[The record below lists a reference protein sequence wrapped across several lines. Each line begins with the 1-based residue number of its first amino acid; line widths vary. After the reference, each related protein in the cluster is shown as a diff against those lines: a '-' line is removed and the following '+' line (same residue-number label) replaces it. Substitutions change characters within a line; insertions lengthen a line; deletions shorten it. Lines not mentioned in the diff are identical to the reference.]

1 MFDVL
6 RVSDPVA
13 VFALVAFLILLAPIV
28 MGRWQLPGT
37 IGLLLAGALLGPNA
51 LGVLARDQ
59 SFILFGTVG
68 LLYIMFTAALEID
81 MVVLRRSKFHSMVF
95 GLLTFAIPQS
105 LGTVVGH
112 YLLGFDWPAAI
123 LLGSLFASHT
133 LLAYPIASRLGI
145 ARDTAVTTAV
155 GGTIITDTLALLVLA
170 VIAGSIRGEVDEF
183 FWYRLVFS
191 LGLYVLAILYGL
203 PKLARWF
210 FRNVGRDGVTEF
222 VFVLAVVFGCASL
235 SHAAGSEPIVGA
247 FLAGL
252 ALNRLIPH
260 NSPLMNRI
268 QFTGE
273 AIFVPFFLLSV
284 GMLLDVRVFL
294 TGWRAW
300 LVSVAMLV
308 TVIATKWLAAQI
320 SSKILGYNS
329 AQARVVFGL
338 SVAQAAATLAAT
350 VVGYEIGLFDDAVVN
365 GAIVMILVTCVIAPW
380 HVERYGRKMVENM
393 TDSPEPTA
401 AGQQRILTALSER
414 APSHHLLDLAMLLR
428 KPEEGQSIYPITVVQ
443 DNGDTSVQVSSAERV
458 LGDAVGYLS
467 QAEVPSTPLTRID
480 LNLASGILK
489 ARRELNATEVLMG
502 WSEQSRAP
510 EFFFGSLMENLLR
523 DRDFSLVVLRP
534 REPLNTT
541 RRMLLAVPPEADL
554 EPGFNNGVRLIKRLS
569 RQLSVPALVMTSGK
583 GADRML
589 KRMRALTPDCDLSLG
604 KTESW
609 PTLPQTL
616 KEQYRDGDLI
626 VLMGARRGGL
636 AWMHAM
642 TRQPE
647 EIAEL
652 FPKSNLLLL
661 YAGEPR
667 SERPS
672 SVVNPE
678 PGTRMA

>member
-1 MFDVL
+1 
-6 RVSDPVA
+6 
-13 VFALVAFLILLAPIV
+13 

-37 IGLLLAGALLGPNA
+37 IGLLLAGAVLGPNA

-81 MVVLRRSKFHSMVF
+81 MVVLKRSKLHSMVF

-105 LGTVVGH
+105 LGTLVG
-112 YLLGFDWPAAI
+112 YFLLGFSWPAAI

-145 ARDTAVTTAV
+145 AHDTAVTTAV

-170 VIAGSIRGEVDEF
+170 VIAGSVRGEVDEF
-183 FWYRLVFS
+183 FWYRLAAS

-235 SHAAGSEPIVGA
+235 AHTAGSEPIVGA

-284 GMLLDVRVFL
+284 GMLLDLRVFL
-294 TGWRAW
+294 SGWRAW
-300 LVSVAMLV
+300 LVAAAMLA
-308 TVIATKWLAAQI
+308 TVIVAKWLAAQI
-320 SSKILGYNS
+320 SSKILGYNTS
-329 AQARVVFGL
+329 QARVVFGL
-338 SVAQAAATLAAT
+338 SLAQAAATLAAT

-380 HVERYGRKMVENM
+380 QVDRYGRRMVQTM
-393 TDSPEPTA
+393 DQDLEPMA
-401 AGQQRILTALSER
+401 AEQQRILAALTEAS
-414 APSHHLLDLAMLLR
+414 PSRHLLDLAMLLR
-428 KPEEGQSIYPITVVQ
+428 KPEHDQPIYPISVIQ
-443 DNGDTSVQVSSAERV
+443 DNGDTAALVSSAERV
-458 LGDAVGYLS
+458 LGNAVNYLS

-489 ARRELNATEVLMG
+489 ARRELNASEVLMG

-523 DRDFSLVVLRP
+523 DRDFSLVVLRS

-541 RRMLLAVPPEADL
+541 RRVLLAVPPEADL
-554 EPGFNNGVRLIKRLS
+554 EPGFNNGMMLIKRLS
-569 RQLSVPALVMTSGK
+569 RQLSAPALLITPVK
-583 GADRML
+583 GSDRMF
-589 KRMRALTPDCDLSLG
+589 KRMRSLRPDCDLTLG
-604 KTESW
+604 PTDTW
-609 PTLPQTL
+609 PALTRVL
-616 KEQYRDGDLI
+616 KELHRDGDLI
-626 VLMGARRGGL
+626 VLIGARQGGL
-636 AWMHAM
+636 ARLHAM
-642 TRQPE
+642 TRLPE
-647 EIAEL
+647 ELSES
-652 FPKSNLLLL
+652 FPNSNLIFL
-661 YAGEPR
+661 YAGESPTGN
-667 SERPS
+667 PS

-678 PGTRMA
+678 PATRMT